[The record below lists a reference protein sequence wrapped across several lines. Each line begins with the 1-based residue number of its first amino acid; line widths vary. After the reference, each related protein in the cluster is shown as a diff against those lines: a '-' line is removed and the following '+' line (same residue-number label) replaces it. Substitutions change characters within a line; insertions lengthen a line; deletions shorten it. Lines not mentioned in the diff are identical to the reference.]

1 LRLKYRIFNLDGLD
15 GLDYLDFGY
24 DPDNPINDAFEAA
37 LITVAIVGEKIAPKV
52 V

>member
-1 LRLKYRIFNLDGLD
+1 LRLKYRIFNLD

-37 LITVAIVGEKIAPKV
+37 LIRVAIVGEKIAPKV